1 MEWQAASERPTPDAW
16 FVRELKKIDPD
27 LRVVWGMERYLKTE
41 WAIERKTPAER
52 YFLMYEA
59 ILSDAGP
66 RFVEQPVYD
75 CSKKLYDEGGSF
87 IGYEQVGT
95 RTYDLAPEYE
105 WVAFRTELNQA
116 LLDRIKQL
124 YWERDHQKEVEQQAA
139 AEKDKKAETFDNK
152 LNDSI
157 AEGIEEGFRAN
168 RQEVVFGHGP
178 TRSEN
183 Q

>member
-1 MEWQAASERPTPDAW
+1 MKWQPESERPVPDPW
-16 FVRELKKIDPD
+16 FVRELRKIDPD
-27 LRVVWGMERYLKTE
+27 LRVIWGMERYLKAE

-52 YFLMYEA
+52 YFLMYEH
-59 ILSDAGP
+59 ILSDNGP

-75 CSKKLYDEGGSF
+75 CSKKLWDENGSL

-95 RTYDLAPEYE
+95 RQFDLAPEYE
-105 WVAFRTELNQA
+105 WVAFKSELNQA

-124 YWERDHQKEVEQQAA
+124 YWERDHQKEVEQQLA
-139 AEKDKKAETFDNK
+139 AEKDAKATAFDQK

-168 RQEVVFGHGP
+168 RQEVVFGHGK